1 MNRQL
6 NAGVLL
12 DILVAVMLAGV
23 VGFGG
28 FSYQALARAGGAA
41 ESTGSGGLVV
51 ILLVLLLVA
60 AALQLRWLILRT
72 NGRPLKIAT
81 QLVERIAGGD
91 LTVRAEGM
99 EQAHTR
105 KLASAL
111 DAMTVNLRTLAVEVA
126 SGARTVADTSAQ
138 IAQGNLD
145 LSQRTEEQAST
156 LEQTAS
162 SMEELTSTVAQNA
175 KNARQASELAVAAS
189 NVARKGGQVVGQV
202 VATMNDI
209 TGSSRKIADIIG
221 VIDGIAFQT
230 NILALNAAVEAARAG
245 EQGRG
250 FAVVAAEVRSL
261 AQRSATAAKE
271 IKTLIG
277 ESVGKVDA
285 GTKLADA
292 AGKTMEEIVGSVKK
306 VTELIAEIAAAS
318 QEQSAGIGQINTAV
332 AQMEQVVQQN
342 AALVEEASAATQSMK
357 EQAGTLLRAVSRFK
371 LGERPSAGTAVIQTF
386 ESAAKPAD
394 KPAEWQAASPAP
406 IKFRTNAALATAST
420 AVISGAARK
429 PRAQA
434 GAWEEF

>member
-1 MNRQL
+1 MNRLL

-28 FSYQALARAGGAA
+28 FSYHALSRTGGAA

-51 ILLVLLLVA
+51 ILLVLLLMA
-60 AALQLRWLILRT
+60 AALQLRWLILRF

-111 DAMTVNLRTLAVEVA
+111 DAMTVSLRTLAVEVA
-126 SGARTVADTSAQ
+126 GGARTVADTSAQ

-371 LGERPSAGTAVIQTF
+371 LGERPSAAAVIQTVK
-386 ESAAKPAD
+386 SAA
-394 KPAEWQAASPAP
+394 KPAEWQAASSPAP
-406 IKFRTNAALATAST
+406 IKFRTSAALATAST